1 MIVRKQPNG
10 SLLLAGQTD
19 HSRLAGQLAAH
30 WGNSHFATPDPYNSM
45 VRAATFHDYGWLR
58 YETSPLI
65 NPDNGEPFSF
75 LQVPLGN
82 SQLASYQWGLDWM
95 TSIDPYAGL
104 IINMH
109 RTGLWQ
115 RRYGTITHPNGY
127 TPTEMSAEVREF
139 VKRNETWQE
148 QARTKWD
155 QRQLGVNYRLMQ
167 IWDLL
172 ALYFCCDEP
181 YEEYVE
187 PVPINYAENGGI
199 RMTIKPAGPSKI
211 AFDPYPF
218 DVRPFRVQLVT
229 RRLPKSSYESVEEFQ
244 RAYFG
249 APIEL
254 SEFEL
259 C

>member
-1 MIVRKQPNG
+1 MIVRKQANG
-10 SLLLAGQTD
+10 TLVLAGQTD

-30 WGNSHFATPDPYNSM
+30 WGNARFATPDPYNSM

-58 YETSPLI
+58 YETGPLI
-65 NPDNGEPFSF
+65 NPDSGEPFSF
-75 LQVPLGN
+75 LQVPLGS

-115 RRYGTITHPNGY
+115 RRYETIGHPDGY
-127 TPTEMSAEVREF
+127 APSEMSAEVREF
-139 VKRNETWQE
+139 VERNEAWQK
-148 QARTKWD
+148 QARTAWD
-155 QRQLGVNYRLMQ
+155 QRQLQVNYRLMQ

-172 ALYFCCDEP
+172 ALLLSCDDP

-187 PVPINYAENGGI
+187 PVPISYTEEGGI
-199 RMTIKPAGPSKI
+199 RMMIKPEGPSRI
-211 AFDPYPF
+211 AFEPYPF
-218 DVRPFRVQLVT
+218 DVRPLSVQLVT
-229 RRLPKSSYESVEEFQ
+229 RRLPKNCYDSVEDFQ

-254 SEFEL
+254 SNFEL